1 MVKRRTRLY
10 GLEID
15 VRSVGYGTV
24 DPVAATEIFIR
35 EGLVGD
41 TITWPFDFLA
51 HNRQVREK
59 IEFILTRTRDSG
71 YLNLDE
77 AMYRYYSARL
87 LPDGKFDLS
96 AVALAKAETRNPEP
110 GTRNPKPGT
119 RSSESGTRNPEL
131 ENPKS
136 KIENLRGVSSVAELV
151 DLVRERRATEPKF
164 LMMAPEDLRDPET
177 LVHDTAA
184 FPAALPL
191 ENRVLALAYAYK
203 PGQAGDGVSLE
214 VHVRDAAALTAA
226 ALDWAVPGYT
236 AAKVEH
242 YLRALPK
249 ELRRA
254 FVPLAETAAGVSRAV
269 EQLARLRGQQAT
281 LVELLGEH
289 LRDRFGIRFD
299 PAVWADKPPPE
310 HLRVRVRVVDDRG
323 QELCASRELAEIQT
337 ALATCARE
345 VSVGAAQEEPAM
357 WRRARARWE
366 KPESAD
372 WTFGDLPAR
381 VEVGDQAGVPISA
394 YPGLQAGPNGVAMRL
409 YRTPEEAGAATPNGL
424 AQLIEQQ
431 LSRDLGWLERDLRAL
446 RQLGTLTVPVAPLE
460 QLQDDAFI
468 MLQRWLCEPSRVVAV
483 AASASEWMPRPGPLA
498 GARSHGITAAAF
510 TAAVGQAQADL
521 RGIVPRLVELLR
533 DILALRQ
540 ELLTHAEP
548 YTGLEREVV
557 ALVPPDFL
565 RTTPYPQLAHFPRYL
580 KAMKQR
586 ADRWRKHPAKEAERA
601 KMLAP
606 FVAKAAKLSR
616 LDRRYWLV
624 EEFRVSVFAQEL
636 GTAETVSA
644 VKLER
649 ELAGNGIRTPIPAE
663 SGHANEKGRDSADS
677 TSSRQAI
684 PPDKE
689 DPESTPGKKSVPA
702 KKSASLKSLGALDAL
717 LRKS

>member
-15 VRSVGYGTV
+15 VRAVGYGSV

-51 HNRQVREK
+51 HNGRVREK

-87 LPDGKFDLS
+87 LPGGKS
-96 AVALAKAETRNPEP
+96 EIRNS
-110 GTRNPKPGT
+110 K
-119 RSSESGTRNPEL
+119 SETRNPEL

-136 KIENLRGVSSVAELV
+136 KIENVRGVSSVAELV
-151 DLVRERRATEPKF
+151 DLVRARRATEPKF
-164 LMMAPEDLRDPET
+164 LLMTPEDLRDPET
-177 LVHDTAA
+177 LVHDSTA

-203 PGQAGDGVSLE
+203 PGQTDDGVSLE
-214 VHVRDAAALTAA
+214 VHVRDAAALTVA

-249 ELRRA
+249 ELRRS
-254 FVPLAETAAGVSRAV
+254 FVPLAETAAGVTRAV

-281 LVELLGEH
+281 LVELLSEH
-289 LRDRFGIRFD
+289 LRERFGIRFD
-299 PAVWADKPPPE
+299 PVVWADKPPPE

-323 QELCASRELAEIQT
+323 QELCASRELAEIRA
-337 ALATCARE
+337 ALATCTRE
-345 VSVGAAQEEPAM
+345 VSAVATQEEPAM

-381 VEVGDQAGVPISA
+381 VEVGDQAGVPVYA
-394 YPGLQAGPNGVAMRL
+394 YPGLQAGSDGAAVRL
-409 YRTPEEAGAATPNGL
+409 YRTSEEADAATRGGL
-424 AQLIEQQ
+424 ARLIEQQ

-460 QLQDDAFI
+460 QLQDDAFTT
-468 MLQRWLCEPSRVVAV
+468 LRRWLCDRRVAPLTGKQFTAV
-483 AASASEWMPRPGPLA
+483 ADT
-498 GARSHGITAAAF
+498 AR
-510 TAAVGQAQADL
+510 ADV
-521 RGIVPRLVELLR
+521 RGLVPRLVELLR
-533 DILALRQ
+533 EILALRQ

-548 YTGLEREVV
+548 YVGLARDVV

-586 ADRWRKHPAKEAERA
+586 ADRWRQHPTKEAERA
-601 KMLAP
+601 KALAP

-624 EEFRVSVFAQEL
+624 EEYRVSVFAQEL
-636 GTAETVSA
+636 GTAETISA

-649 ELAGNGIRTPIPAE
+649 ELAHGGTRMPTPAGSAPEPGRAGTPAVSSSNRPIPAKAAQE
-663 SGHANEKGRDSADS
+663 NSKRRDSA
-677 TSSRQAI
+677 I
-684 PPDKE
+684 PPYNDSPSSAAE
-689 DPESTPGKKSVPA
+689 KKPMPA
-702 KKSASLKSLGALDAL
+702 KKSAPLKSLGALDAL